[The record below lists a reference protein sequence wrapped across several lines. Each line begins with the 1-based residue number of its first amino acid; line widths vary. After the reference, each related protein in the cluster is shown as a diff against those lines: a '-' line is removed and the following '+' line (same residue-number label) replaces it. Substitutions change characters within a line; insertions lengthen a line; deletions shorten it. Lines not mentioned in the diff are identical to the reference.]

1 MLTPCTIYTDG
12 SCKGNPGPGGYCAVI
27 DGDGERRVVE
37 GRELSATNNRMELMA
52 VLRAIESCTEPHEIT
67 VVTDSTYAIMS
78 NDKYRRLSA
87 NANWANKD
95 LWHDLVTVC
104 RKKGHKVKYQYI
116 KGHAGHE
123 LNEFCDQRAKAQ
135 ATRACHELTHG
146 SWKTASCK
154 SLIKEL
160 KLEERS

>member
-1 MLTPCTIYTDG
+1 MLTHCVIYTGG

-37 GRELSATNNRMELMA
+37 GRELSATNNKLELMA
-52 VLRAIESCTEPHEIT
+52 VLCAVKSCTEPHDIT
-67 VVTDSTYAIMS
+67 IVTYSSYVIMTK
-78 NDKYRRLSA
+78 DKFKRLSA
-87 NANWANKD
+87 NENWANRE
-95 LWHDLVTVC
+95 LWFELVNVC
-104 RKKGHKVKYQYI
+104 RKKGHKLTYQHV

-146 SWKTASCK
+146 PWKTASCK
-154 SLIKEL
+154 SLVKEL